1 MSGTAIACFQVPSF
15 SAPCEILFRRR
26 TSSPTMLHILLI
38 AGFCLADHNGEQSRI
53 LVQME
58 NPNIRRY
65 ELNPVHCYFLS
76 EEPGRMTDV
85 SFPATLTAYC
95 FGT

>member
-1 MSGTAIACFQVPSF
+1 
-15 SAPCEILFRRR
+15 
-26 TSSPTMLHILLI
+26 
-38 AGFCLADHNGEQSRI
+38 
-53 LVQME
+53 ME